1 MLGLPDVEKCE
12 SSSSGNHFVNPPFIH
27 AIAIP
32 EEDMMVN
39 TGKICAVA
47 RGDSIVDIID
57 LEIELGAAK
66 LKSARGS
73 KKSQS
78 AGKDSSVKVSQGRIL
93 QLDNDLGGHIASVSC
108 V

>member
-1 MLGLPDVEKCE
+1 MLGLPDVEKHE

-32 EEDMMVN
+32 EEDMMAN

-66 LKSARGS
+66 LKSSQGS

-78 AGKDSSVKVSQGRIL
+78 AGKESVKVSQGRIL
-93 QLDNDLGGHIASVSC
+93 QLDNDWGGHIASVSC